1 MRAKSFQLCPTLCD
15 PMDCSLPGF
24 SVLGNSPG
32 KNAGGVATPSSREL
46 PDPEIKPVF
55 LIPPAL
61 ADRFFTTSA
70 TWETPYG
77 ILVNFN

>member
-1 MRAKSFQLCPTLCD
+1 MLSPFSCVRLCVTLWTVACQA
-15 PMDCSLPGF
+15 SLSLGILQARMLEGLPRPPPG
-24 SVLGNSPG
+24 
-32 KNAGGVATPSSREL
+32 EL

>member
-1 MRAKSFQLCPTLCD
+1 MLSPFSCVRLCVTLWTVACQA
-15 PMDCSLPGF
+15 PLSLGILQARMLEGLPCPPPG
-24 SVLGNSPG
+24 
-32 KNAGGVATPSSREL
+32 EL

-61 ADRFFTTSA
+61 ADGFFTTSA
-70 TWETPYG
+70 TWEAPYG